1 MLSQKEN
8 GYELEIDNS
17 KVIFDKTGEFRAF
30 IGIPNEKYRKHLLN
44 IVFEDK
50 FELLTNPFTKSIIQT
65 LIKDL
70 KESKLD
76 NSTLKDQLQ
85 RFELEIDDLTNQL
98 NQKSET
104 IEKVEKIKGGEDG
117 RFVEENIYRL
127 LLHCYGTNMSKGG
140 FLASSLLKQLLKTKL
155 GEIDKGTIDATVDLV
170 IALPKIISN
179 KEPTDD
185 DKKLIENFV
194 SKFSPD
200 QYEDLS
206 KNLIDAIASKDI
218 TKFNNFEIFGPDLG
232 PIIQTVFKY
241 VFSGE
246 NNVLNL
252 VKGLFKKGGEP
263 PIEFNYHYFDELG
276 KMYPFLLPD
285 IENLRKSYELNLK
298 SKELDQKHV
307 ERLIEERN
315 RDKEFN
321 KEKIQK
327 LKDFQ
332 LFLIFISIIVIIV
345 SIVFIV
351 KSSKDL
357 FKNHSFTNGL
367 SIYSN

>member
-8 GYELEIDNS
+8 GYELEIDDS
-17 KVIFDKTGEFRAF
+17 KMIFDKTGEFRAF

-155 GEIDKGTIDATVDLV
+155 GEIDDGKIDATVDLV

-185 DKKLIENFV
+185 DKKLILLTSRTFKESSTGF
-194 SKFSPD
+194 
-200 QYEDLS
+200 
-206 KNLIDAIASKDI
+206 
-218 TKFNNFEIFGPDLG
+218 
-232 PIIQTVFKY
+232 IIIP
-241 VFSGE
+241 
-246 NNVLNL
+246 
-252 VKGLFKKGGEP
+252 P
-263 PIEFNYHYFDELG
+263 PIPQIAPITDAT
-276 KMYPFLLPD
+276 
-285 IENLRKSYELNLK
+285 
-298 SKELDQKHV
+298 
-307 ERLIEERN
+307 
-315 RDKEFN
+315 
-321 KEKIQK
+321 K
-327 LKDFQ
+327 LTIKKNTI
-332 LFLIFISIIVIIV
+332 IFIYQDI
-345 SIVFIV
+345 
-351 KSSKDL
+351 
-357 FKNHSFTNGL
+357 L
-367 SIYSN
+367 SICNNRY

>member
-1 MLSQKEN
+1 MLRQKEN
-8 GYELEIDNS
+8 GYELEIDDS
-17 KVIFDKTGEFRAF
+17 KMIFDKTGEFRAF

-140 FLASSLLKQLLKTKL
+140 FLASSLLKGLLKTKL
-155 GEIDKGTIDATVDLV
+155 DGIDKEAIDATVDLV

-179 KEPTDD
+179 KSIAEN

-200 QYEDLS
+200 QNLS
-206 KNLIDAIASKDI
+206 NNLIDAIASRDI
-218 TKFNNFEIFGPDLG
+218 TKFNNFEIFGPTLG

-252 VKGLFKKGGEP
+252 VKDLLKGGEP

-332 LFLIFISIIVIIV
+332 LFLIFISIIIVIV